1 MEGVRE
7 RQIFE
12 LGALRKPGQGI
23 HDVLCLQE
31 KVHPSERC
39 AHGVTISS
47 VSDVLFLSNCGISS
61 QVPWTIPDTPI
72 D

>member
-1 MEGVRE
+1 MEGVRQ

-47 VSDVLFLSNCGISS
+47 VSDVLCPTVASPHKFHGQS
-61 QVPWTIPDTPI
+61 QMLPSIN
-72 D
+72 